1 MANIPH
7 IPVVSH
13 HHYGHSRPMTE
24 QDFKIL
30 ISLGIVFLILS
41 VVIFLIYLV
50 QEKFNFKYAYWKFI
64 NIDQPFVFL
73 VINVVSGIIIFLM
86 VLSILAGLIM
96 QIIFK

>member
-13 HHYGHSRPMTE
+13 HYYGHSRPMTE
-24 QDFKIL
+24 QNFKIL

-64 NIDQPFVFL
+64 NMDQPFVFL
-73 VINVVSGIIIFLM
+73 IINVVSGLITFLII
-86 VLSILAGLIM
+86 LSILVGVIM
-96 QIIFK
+96 QIIFT